1 MKRTL
6 TYTFLLLTLLAI
18 DVPDGSA
25 QEKRIRGLRL
35 GVDVSGL
42 VWQYVEPQSFSVAIS
57 ADYEIMP
64 AIYMAAEAGRLKVDR
79 NKSNFNYTAEGYYA
93 RLGADYN
100 FIQNDVDPTAKY
112 DMLYGGIRFS
122 GARYSHQAENI
133 TFQNDYWGDY
143 QSGSMPRSNM
153 GAYWVELVAGL
164 RVEALKNFFIG
175 WSVRGQFML
184 SRDNDKR
191 IETWMIPG
199 YGKADQNTG
208 LSFTYSL
215 SYRIPLT
222 RVPEQPPAFF

>member
-18 DVPDGSA
+18 DLPDGSA

-42 VWQYVEPQSFSVAIS
+42 VWHYVEPESFSMAVS

-64 AIYMAAEAGRLKVDR
+64 AIYMAAEAGRLEVDR
-79 NKSNFNYTAEGYYA
+79 KKSNFNYTGEGYYA
-93 RLGADYN
+93 RVGADYN
-100 FIQNDVDPTAKY
+100 FIQNNVDPTAKY

-133 TFQNDYWGDY
+133 SIQNDYWGNH
-143 QSGSMPRSNM
+143 QSGSLPSVNM
-153 GAYWVELVAGL
+153 GAYWIELVAGL

-175 WSVRGQFML
+175 WSVRGQLIL

-191 IETWMIPG
+191 METWMIPG
-199 YGKADQNTG
+199 YGKAEQNTG